1 SVASVYPAL
10 EPYPFA
16 LALLLLPAPSLAGH
30 ALDRG
35 RPWIEV
41 VVDVFHVAA
50 ASLWLGGLVALA
62 LALRAQ
68 DDRAGILQRFSN
80 LAVVSVLVL
89 GLTGVIRALTEL
101 RSVSQLW
108 TTGYGEVLIVKTGL
122 LGALVSIGWVNRYR
136 LIPRRALQ
144 ELRLSVA
151 AELVLFACLDR
162 KSTRLNS
169 SHVAISYAV

>member
-1 SVASVYPAL
+1 MSRWLLFAGLLVAAGAACFRFVVGPVPVRLLLGAFLLLFVGVSGLLHDASISTRFGAVMSAAAIVAAVGAVLASIASVYPAL

-68 DDRAGILQRFSN
+68 DDRVGILRRFSN
-80 LAVVSVLVL
+80 LAVVSVL
-89 GLTGVIRALTEL
+89 GTP
-101 RSVSQLW
+101 QW
-108 TTGYGEVLIVKTGL
+108 C
-122 LGALVSIGWVNRYR
+122 RYCA
-136 LIPRRALQ
+136 PS
-144 ELRLSVA
+144 SVA
-151 AELVLFACLDR
+151 V
-162 KSTRLNS
+162 K
-169 SHVAISYAV
+169 